1 MKVLLRFPN
10 LWFMILLIETAA
22 RVFMHHLLFFFFQ
35 IWTSVLLIT
44 ISVTKMPFARTQ
56 RVLTPAVVR
65 QDIQGMGKIVEVSD
79 LVFS

>member
-1 MKVLLRFPN
+1 MKFLLRFPN

-22 RVFMHHLLFFFFQ
+22 RFSCITSYVFQ

-44 ISVTKMPFARTQ
+44 ISVTTMPFARTQ

-65 QDIQGMGKIVEVSD
+65 QDIQGMGRFVVVSD

>member
-1 MKVLLRFPN
+1 
-10 LWFMILLIETAA
+10 MILLIETAA
-22 RVFMHHLLFFFFQ
+22 RFHASLLMFFQ

-44 ISVTKMPFARTQ
+44 ISVTTMPFARTQ

-65 QDIQGMGKIVEVSD
+65 QDIQGMGRIVGVSD

>member
-22 RVFMHHLLFFFFQ
+22 RVFMHHLLCFFQ

>member
-1 MKVLLRFPN
+1 MKFLLRFPN

-22 RVFMHHLLFFFFQ
+22 RFS
-35 IWTSVLLIT
+35 WTSVLLIT
-44 ISVTKMPFARTQ
+44 ISVTTMPFARTQ

-65 QDIQGMGKIVEVSD
+65 QDIQGMGRFVVVSD